1 MLLVEPRFIYAAA
14 IAKSLEKQ
22 QFAVEV
28 ANSEA
33 SAINL
38 LSEVDPDII
47 VVCVGTSPRGVELV
61 ERLRTVSTTHLIAA
75 TDAETAAVAAATA
88 SVAPPALLEV
98 LVHRIRTTLRS
109 SGTADRMIGRPLG
122 SNDAR
127 HRRVGDLD
135 IDLAAHRVR
144 LNGQPVALTRTEL
157 QILAMLFAR
166 PGDIVTR
173 RQLQEELWGLSW
185 AGSRDSLD
193 AHVGNLRRKLNEKPG
208 APRYLLTV
216 RGAGYRLA
224 I

>member
-1 MLLVEPRFIYAAA
+1 VLLVEPRFIYAAA

>member
-98 LVHRIRTTLRS
+98 LVQRIRTTLRS

-127 HRRVGDLD
+127 HRRVVTSISILRPIACDLM
-135 IDLAAHRVR
+135 V
-144 LNGQPVALTRTEL
+144 
-157 QILAMLFAR
+157 
-166 PGDIVTR
+166 
-173 RQLQEELWGLSW
+173 
-185 AGSRDSLD
+185 SRSL
-193 AHVGNLRRKLNEKPG
+193 
-208 APRYLLTV
+208 
-216 RGAGYRLA
+216 
-224 I
+224 

>member
-98 LVHRIRTTLRS
+98 LVQRIRTTLRS